1 MQIILKNQ
9 HQIYQLLIHQVLQ
22 NLKELEL
29 EQLTMDMQLLMIL
42 KLLHIQVLR
51 MVKLLELQ
59 PEVLASI
66 TNDGGGGGQKHLKN
80 HIMLEGLKFK
90 NMK

>member
-1 MQIILKNQ
+1 
-9 HQIYQLLIHQVLQ
+9 LLIQAVLQ
-22 NLKELEL
+22 NLKELQL
-29 EQLTMDMQLLMIL
+29 EQLTMDMHLLMVL

-59 PEVLASI
+59 PEVLAQEQI
-66 TNDGGGGGQKHLKN
+66 DLDVAVDRNHLKN
-80 HIMLEGLKFK
+80 PMTRELKFK